1 MKVIPSTDSVFPEI
15 LELEDVPVPQP
26 SENELLVRIHAA
38 SVNPIDYK
46 IRPGAV
52 PMISREMPPLIL
64 GRDRRNR
71 PVDR

>member
-1 MKVIPSTDSVFPEI
+1 MKVIRMHRFGGPEV
-15 LELEDVPVPQP
+15 LELEDVTVPQP
-26 SENELLVRIHAA
+26 RENELLVRIHAA

-71 PVDR
+71 PLDR

>member
-1 MKVIPSTDSVFPEI
+1 MKVIRMHRFGGPEV

-26 SENELLVRIHAA
+26 RENELLVRIHAA

-52 PMISREMPPLIL
+52 PMISREMPPLML